1 MRQLSAR
8 DRRIVYLRFYEE
20 RSQGEIGEAVGLS
33 QAQVSRVLN
42 RILKDIRN
50 VLGGELP
57 VA

>member
-1 MRQLSAR
+1 
-8 DRRIVYLRFYEE
+8 VYLRFYEE

-50 VLGGELP
+50 VLGGQAP